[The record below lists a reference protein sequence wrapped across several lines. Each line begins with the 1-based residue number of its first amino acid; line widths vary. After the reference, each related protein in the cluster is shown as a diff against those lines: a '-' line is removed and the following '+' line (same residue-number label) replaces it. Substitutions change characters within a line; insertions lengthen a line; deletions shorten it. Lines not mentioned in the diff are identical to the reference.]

1 MSKPTCYPMNPKSCL
16 SILLY
21 FVFPV
26 VVCSQTFTVS
36 GTLKDRQRKEV
47 LAFAQVALF
56 VQGDDT
62 HPVAYSDSDE
72 NGDFTLEVARGTYTF
87 KAFFLGYEDQIIIEV
102 KVNENVN
109 LGDVMMKSEGKNLEE
124 VLVQTSK
131 MPVRSSLEGITI
143 TPENNIANAGGT
155 LLDVLRNTPSIS
167 VSEDGTIS
175 LRGSSGTNIL
185 INGRNS
191 SLTQNLDQLPASAI
205 EEVKVINNPNARFD
219 AAAEGGVIDIILK
232 KGQDLGTHGGLEATY
247 GTRNRTNMGAR
258 LNHRGTRF
266 NVFGGYNYRDW
277 KDVGTRNSTR
287 VIFEDQETLSQTTDN
302 SSRDKGHNL
311 NFGAD
316 YYSGNSSLSYEGV
329 YQYSH
334 NFQTNTL
341 YAELDRMSE
350 SGQGDS
356 FDYVRRNNEDEVDEG
371 IDNALIF
378 EHNFKDKGHLLRVTA
393 SHSYRNQ
400 FKTQRIGIF
409 GNTLN
414 PDPANITGQEKAFTD
429 ERRNISVVQFDYI
442 KPWATGKFETGVKSN
457 IRKFDNDYQYLRM
470 DESTREFVED
480 PAVSNR
486 FLYEDQ
492 IHAAYVVYSS
502 TRSKFEYALGLRG
515 EMTIVDTYLENTEEE
530 NLQNYFNL
538 FPSLQTMYNLTEE
551 HSLKFTYSRRIDRPT
566 AWRLNP
572 FPDITDSL
580 NIRRGNPNLQPEMIN
595 SFEFG
600 HLANFEKSSF
610 TTNLFFRKVNGQLD
624 YITFVENGISYS
636 QPENLLSSSS
646 YGVEFIGIS
655 EVNDWYA
662 LNGGVTVFKIDV
674 DGSNISSEFVNSGF
688 SWNAKLTQDFKLPY
702 GINFQLAAN
711 YDSPEVEAQGRDLSQ
726 YYLDAS
732 VQKSFFEDRGNLSL
746 SLRDVFDTRRFAGN
760 ALTNSFSQDFYAKR
774 ETRFFLIT
782 GRFNF

>member
-1 MSKPTCYPMNPKSCL
+1 MRLSKFFFSAF
-16 SILLY
+16 LY
-21 FVFPV
+21 FALPTLVW
-26 VVCSQTFTVS
+26 SQTFKIT
-36 GTLKDRQRKEV
+36 GTLKDEGQKEALGYV
-47 LAFAQVALF
+47 QVAVF
-56 VQGDDT
+56 SDGEET
-62 HPVAYSDSDE
+62 NPVAFSDSDE
-72 NGDFTLEVARGTYTF
+72 NGDFTLEVSRGTYTF
-87 KAFFLGYEDQIIIEV
+87 KAFFIGFQDQIIPNIRV
-102 KVNENVN
+102 AGDVD

-124 VLVQTSK
+124 VLVQTSR

-155 LLDVLRNTPSIS
+155 LLDILRNTPSIS
-167 VSEDGTIS
+167 VSEDGTIA
-175 LRGSSGTNIL
+175 LRGSTGTNIL

-191 SLTQNLDQLPASAI
+191 SLTQNLDQLPASAV
-205 EEVKVINNPNARFD
+205 EEVRVINNPNARFD
-219 AAAEGGVIDIILK
+219 AEAEGGVIDIILK

-247 GTRNRTNMGAR
+247 GTRNRTNLGAR
-258 LNHRGTRF
+258 INHRNTNF

-277 KDVGTRNSTR
+277 KDVGTRESTR
-287 VIFEDQETLSQTTDN
+287 VIFEDQETLAQTTDN
-302 SSRDKGHNL
+302 TSLDKGHNM
-311 NFGAD
+311 NYGAD
-316 YYSGNSSLSYEGV
+316 YYFGNNVLSYEGV
-329 YQYSH
+329 YQYGQ

-341 YAELDRMSE
+341 YAELDRMGE
-350 SGQGDS
+350 SGEDES
-356 FDYVRRNNEDEVDEG
+356 FDYVRRNTEDEIDEG
-371 IDNALIF
+371 VDNALIF
-378 EHNFKDKGHLLRVTA
+378 EHNFKDKGHLLRFTA

-400 FKTQRIGIF
+400 FKTQRIEIF

-414 PDPANITGQEKAFTD
+414 PSPENLTGQERAFTD
-429 ERRNISVVQFDYI
+429 EVRNISVFQFDYI
-442 KPWATGKFETGVKSN
+442 KPLENGKFETGLKSN
-457 IRKFDNDYQYLRM
+457 IRKFDNDYQYLRL
-470 DESTREFVED
+470 DESTQEFVED

-486 FLYEDQ
+486 FLYQDQ
-492 IHAAYVVYSS
+492 IHAGYAVFSS

-515 EMTIVDTYLENTEEE
+515 ELTQVDTYLENTGED
-530 NLQNYFNL
+530 NQQNYFNL
-538 FPSLQTMYNLTEE
+538 FPSLQTMYNLSET

-610 TTNLFFRKVNGQLD
+610 TTNLFYRNVNGQLD
-624 YITFVENGISYS
+624 FITFVEDGISYS
-636 QPENLLSSSS
+636 QPENLLSSNS

-662 LNGGVTVFKIDV
+662 VNGGLTLFRIDV
-674 DGSNISSEFVNSGF
+674 DGSNISEEFTNSGF
-688 SWNAKLTQDFKLPY
+688 SWNVKLTQDFKLPY

-732 VQKSFFEDRGNLSL
+732 IQKSFFGEKGNLSL

-760 ALTNSFSQDFYAKR
+760 ALTNSFSQEFYAKR
-774 ETRFFLIT
+774 ETRILLMSA
-782 GRFNF
+782 RFNF